1 MTANVVNLV
10 QGPATVYI
18 GTFDG
23 TTAREPANA
32 LVNTTPATSAWTDL
46 GGTTDGVSLS
56 INQEYKELEV
66 DQVVDI
72 PGRRLV
78 KRDMSAKTNLAE
90 PTLQNLLYSL
100 NDVNGGSLG
109 ASGAGFAGYYEPAFT
124 DSATQP
130 TYRALLLWGWAPG
143 GSGAGGTTSK
153 RRMVHL
159 RKVLSSDNVEFAY
172 KKEDQTV
179 FSVTWSV
186 HYVSTSVAPFKIV
199 DEA

>member
-1 MTANVVNLV
+1 MSANVVNLV

-18 GTFDG
+18 GDFE
-23 TTAREPANA
+23 APEPLNGE
-32 LVNTTPATSAWTDL
+32 VNNTPATSAWTDL
-46 GGTTDGVSLS
+46 GGTTDGCELS

-78 KRDMSAKTNLAE
+78 KRDMSVKTNLAE
-90 PTLQNLLYSL
+90 PTLQNLLYAL
-100 NDVNGGSLG
+100 NDANGGALG
-109 ASGAGFAGYYEPAFT
+109 ASGTGFSGYYEPAFT

-130 TYRALLLWGWAPG
+130 TYRALILHGWAPG
-143 GSGAGGTTSK
+143 EGAGGQSK
-153 RRMVHL
+153 RRMVIL

-186 HYVSTSVAPFKIV
+186 HYVDGSTAPFKIV
-199 DEA
+199 DAA

>member
-1 MTANVVNLV
+1 MSANVVNLV
-10 QGPATVYI
+10 QGPAALYI
-18 GTFDG
+18 GSFGAT
-23 TTAREPANA
+23 EPANGA
-32 LVNTTPATSAWTDL
+32 VNLTPQASAWTDL
-46 GGTTDGVSLS
+46 GGTTDGATIS

-72 PGRRLV
+72 PGRRLT
-78 KRDMSAKTNLAE
+78 KRDMSVKTNLAE
-90 PTLQNLLYSL
+90 PTLQSLLYAL
-100 NDVNGGSLG
+100 NDANGGALG
-109 ASGAGFAGYYEPAFT
+109 ASGAGYSGTYEPAFT

-130 TYRALLLWGWAPG
+130 TYRALIVHGWAPG
-143 GSGAGGTTSK
+143 SGAGNVSK
-153 RRMVHL
+153 RRMVIL

-186 HYVSTSVAPFKIV
+186 HYVNSTTAPFKII

>member
-1 MTANVVNLV
+1 MSANVVNLV

-18 GTFDG
+18 GSFGAT
-23 TTAREPANA
+23 EPLNA
-32 LVNTTPATSAWTDL
+32 AVNSTPQASAWTDV
-46 GGTTDGVSLS
+46 GGTTDGVEIS

-78 KRDMSAKTNLAE
+78 KRDMSVKTNLAE

-109 ASGAGFAGYYEPAFT
+109 ASGTGFAGYYEPAFT

-130 TYRALLLWGWAPG
+130 TYRALILHGWAAG
-143 GSGAGGTTSK
+143 AGAGGVSK
-153 RRMVHL
+153 RRMVIL

-186 HYVSTSVAPFKIV
+186 HYVTSAIAPFKIV

>member
-1 MTANVVNLV
+1 MAANVVNLV
-10 QGPATVYI
+10 QGPAAIYI
-18 GTFDG
+18 GAFGAT
-23 TTAREPANA
+23 EPANA
-32 LVNTTPATSAWTDL
+32 LVNTVPAASAWTDL
-46 GGTTDGVSLS
+46 GGTTDGATIS

-66 DQVVDI
+66 DQIVDI
-72 PGRRLV
+72 PGRRLT
-78 KRDMSAKTNLAE
+78 KRDMSVKTNLAE

-100 NDVNGGSLG
+100 NDVNGGALG
-109 ASGAGFAGYYEPAFT
+109 ASGAGFSGYYEPAFT

-130 TYRALLLWGWAPG
+130 TYRALILWGWAPG
-143 GSGAGGTTSK
+143 SGAGNVSK
-153 RRMVHL
+153 RRMVIL

-186 HYVSTSVAPFKIV
+186 HYVTSAIAPFKIV

>member
-1 MTANVVNLV
+1 MAANVVNLV

-18 GTFDG
+18 GNFGAT
-23 TTAREPANA
+23 EPANA
-32 LVNTTPATSAWTDL
+32 AVNTTPQASAWTDV
-46 GGTTDGVSLS
+46 GGTTDGCEIS

-78 KRDMSAKTNLAE
+78 KRDMSVKTNLAE
-90 PTLQNLLYSL
+90 PTLQNLLYAL

-109 ASGAGFAGYYEPAFT
+109 ASGAGYSGYYEPAFT

-130 TYRALLLWGWAPG
+130 TYRAVILHGWAPG
-143 GSGAGGTTSK
+143 SGSNNQSK
-153 RRMVHL
+153 RRMVIL

-186 HYVSTSVAPFKIV
+186 HYVSGSIAPFKIV

>member
-1 MTANVVNLV
+1 MPATVANLV

-32 LVNTTPATSAWTDL
+32 AVNATPAASAWTDI
-46 GGTTDGVSLS
+46 GGTTDGVELS

-78 KRDMSAKTNLAE
+78 KRDMSVKTNLAE
-90 PTLQNLLYSL
+90 PTLQNLLYAL

-109 ASGAGFAGYYEPAFT
+109 ASGAGFSGYYEPAFT

-130 TYRALLLWGWAPG
+130 TYRALLLHGWAPG
-143 GSGAGGTTSK
+143 SGSNNQSK

-186 HYVSTSVAPFKIV
+186 HYVSSSIAPFKVV

>member
-1 MTANVVNLV
+1 MAATVTNLV
-10 QGPATVYI
+10 QGPATLYI
-18 GTFDG
+18 GAFGAT
-23 TTAREPANA
+23 EPANGA
-32 LVNTTPATSAWTDL
+32 VNTTPQASAWTDL
-46 GGTTDGVSLS
+46 GGTTDGAELS
-56 INQEYKELEV
+56 IDQEYKELEV

-78 KRDMSAKTNLAE
+78 KRDMSVKTNLAE
-90 PTLQNLLYSL
+90 PTLANLVYAL
-100 NDVNGGSLG
+100 NDGTVA
-109 ASGAGFAGYYEPAFT
+109 ASGAGYAGYYEPNFT

-130 TYRALLLWGWAPG
+130 TYRALLVHGWAA
-143 GSGAGGTTSK
+143 GAGAGNQSK
-153 RRMVHL
+153 RRMVIL

-186 HYVSTSVAPFKIV
+186 HYVSSVIAPFKII

>member
-1 MTANVVNLV
+1 MAANVVNLV

-18 GTFDG
+18 NDFDA
-23 TTAREPANA
+23 TEPANGD
-32 LVNTTPATSAWTDL
+32 VNNAPSVTAGWVDL
-46 GGTTDGVSLS
+46 GGTTDGCELS

-78 KRDMSAKTNLAE
+78 KRDMSVKTNLAE
-90 PTLQNLLYSL
+90 PTLQNLLYAL
-100 NDVNGGSLG
+100 NDANGGSLG
-109 ASGAGFAGYYEPAFT
+109 ASGAGYAGTYEPAFT

-130 TYRALLLWGWAPG
+130 TYRALILHGWAPG
-143 GSGAGGTTSK
+143 EGAGGQSK
-153 RRMVHL
+153 RRMVIL

-186 HYVSTSVAPFKIV
+186 HYVDNETAPFKIV
-199 DEA
+199 DAA

>member
-1 MTANVVNLV
+1 MAATVANLV
-10 QGPATVYI
+10 QGPATVYV

-32 LVNTTPATSAWTDL
+32 AVNATPAASAWTDV
-46 GGTTDGVSLS
+46 GGTTDGVEIS

-78 KRDMSAKTNLAE
+78 KRDMSVKTNLAE
-90 PTLQNLLYSL
+90 PTLANLLYAL

-109 ASGAGFAGYYEPAFT
+109 ASGAGFSGFYEPAFT

-130 TYRALLLWGWAPG
+130 TYRAVLLHGWAPG
-143 GSGAGGTTSK
+143 SGSSNQSK

-179 FSVTWSV
+179 FTVTWSV
-186 HYVSTSVAPFKIV
+186 HYVSNAIAPFKIV

>member
-1 MTANVVNLV
+1 MAANVVNLV

-18 GTFDG
+18 GDFGAT
-23 TTAREPANA
+23 EPANA
-32 LVNTTPATSAWTDL
+32 AVNTTPQATAWTDV
-46 GGTTDGVSLS
+46 GGTTDGCEIS

-78 KRDMSAKTNLAE
+78 KRDMSVKTNLAE
-90 PTLQNLLYSL
+90 PTLQNLLYAL

-109 ASGAGFAGYYEPAFT
+109 ASGTGFSGYYEPAFT

-130 TYRALLLWGWAPG
+130 TYRAVILHGWAPG
-143 GSGAGGTTSK
+143 SGANNQSK
-153 RRMVHL
+153 RRMVIL

-186 HYVSTSVAPFKIV
+186 HYVSNSIAPFKIV

>member
-1 MTANVVNLV
+1 MAANVVNLV

-18 GTFDG
+18 GDFGAT
-23 TTAREPANA
+23 EPANA
-32 LVNTTPATSAWTDL
+32 AVNTTPQASAWTDV
-46 GGTTDGVSLS
+46 GGTTDGCEIS

-78 KRDMSAKTNLAE
+78 KRDMSVKTNLAE
-90 PTLQNLLYSL
+90 PTLQNLLYAL

-109 ASGAGFAGYYEPAFT
+109 ASGAGFSGYYEPAFT

-130 TYRALLLWGWAPG
+130 TYRAVILHGWAPG
-143 GSGAGGTTSK
+143 SGSNNQSK
-153 RRMVHL
+153 RRMVIL

-186 HYVSTSVAPFKIV
+186 HYVSNSIAPFKIV

>member
-1 MTANVVNLV
+1 MAANVVNLV

-18 GTFDG
+18 GDFGAT
-23 TTAREPANA
+23 EPANA
-32 LVNTTPATSAWTDL
+32 AVNTTPQATAWTDV
-46 GGTTDGVSLS
+46 GGTTDGCEIS

-78 KRDMSAKTNLAE
+78 KRDMSVKTNLAE
-90 PTLQNLLYSL
+90 PTLQNLLYAL

-109 ASGAGFAGYYEPAFT
+109 ASGAGFSGYYEPAFT

-130 TYRALLLWGWAPG
+130 TYRAVILHGWAPG
-143 GSGAGGTTSK
+143 SGANNQSK
-153 RRMVHL
+153 RRMVIL

-186 HYVSTSVAPFKIV
+186 HYVSNSIAPFKIV

>member
-1 MTANVVNLV
+1 MAATVSNLV
-10 QGPATVYI
+10 QGPATLYI
-18 GTFDG
+18 GSFGAT
-23 TTAREPANA
+23 EPANA
-32 LVNTTPATSAWTDL
+32 AVNSTPQTSAWTDL
-46 GGTTDGVSLS
+46 GGTTDGVELS
-56 INQEYKELEV
+56 IQQEYKELEV

-78 KRDMSAKTNLAE
+78 KRDMSVKTNLAE
-90 PTLQNLLYSL
+90 ATLTNLNYAL
-100 NDVNGGSLG
+100 NDGTVA
-109 ASGAGFAGYYEPAFT
+109 ASGTGYSGAYTPAFT

-130 TYRALLLWGWAPG
+130 TYRALIVHGWAPG
-143 GSGAGGTTSK
+143 NGSNNQSK
-153 RRMVHL
+153 RRMVIL

-186 HYVSTSVAPFKIV
+186 HYVDGSTAPFKIV